1 MRIAEQK
8 GFFVEMLLPQH
19 DVSGQAAAGSLVGCW
34 GLLWNV
40 KSLWWCFV
48 DEFVVPK
55 QNSVTISQISMK
67 GYWNVFKEFN

>member
-40 KSLWWCFV
+40 EEL
-48 DEFVVPK
+48 VV
-55 QNSVTISQISMK
+55 
-67 GYWNVFKEFN
+67 VFC